1 MTYVPVLLRG
11 YESHFKDQKAR
22 PSNQG
27 RYKTRSYLALRGFFF
42 TKKAIFKG
50 PFFSIDF
57 YVTQPLIS
65 SMYLTLMTST
75 HGQGRR
81 SGRG

>member
-22 PSNQG
+22 PSNQSQR
-27 RYKTRSYLALRGFFF
+27 RYKSRSYLALRFFF
-42 TKKAIFKG
+42 YKKG

-75 HGQGRR
+75 HGQGGR

>member
-22 PSNQG
+22 PSNQSQR
-27 RYKTRSYLALRGFFF
+27 RYSYLALWVFF
-42 TKKAIFKG
+42 TKKDNFKG